1 VIPDGGAG
9 EQRGAV
15 IPPGGGADQRGAL
28 TPPGGGADQRG
39 ALTPPGGGAVL
50 RGRSRAAPADPV
62 QRPAPFDPGPI
73 WMRVLPPAAMLV
85 IGLWRIT
92 GASYWRDEA
101 ATMSAVQRPFAELI
115 RMLGHVDAV
124 HGTYYVIIW
133 VLVRAGG
140 PGELVTR
147 LPSALAMAG
156 AVAAVA
162 ALGRRLISPRAGLA
176 SGLTL
181 AVLPQVSLYAQDAR
195 EYAMITALAATGSYL
210 LVRALTSALG
220 SRRWLGGYAFCL
232 GVMGLLN
239 VFSLLLIGAH
249 AITVALAWR
258 RAGAAGRGR
267 DFRALATGWAVAV
280 AGAVLLASPALAF
293 GFGQRH
299 TLGWIPTPHLVA
311 AVVGLRRLV
320 GSSQMLLAAAVVV
333 ALGIMLP
340 AVTDRARLRA
350 GWPPELAGLCLP
362 WLLLPPAVLIG
373 VSFASP
379 VYTFRYVIFCA
390 PAVALLVGAALAAL
404 SWSAGAALT
413 WLPAAA
419 AFGVIAVLGVP
430 AQLSFRM
437 PNGHGN
443 NIRGAN
449 AIVAAHRRPGDAVIY
464 VGTGAG
470 YMPAAYPGGFAK
482 LDNIAQAQT
491 PAQAGNLIGT
501 QLPPAVIQQRLSRV
515 HRVWL
520 ARIGKYPHNAL
531 YRMGFRL
538 VRIRRVSNV
547 WVLLYQRR

>member
-1 VIPDGGAG
+1 VMPPDGGAG
-9 EQRGAV
+9 DRPGV
-15 IPPGGGADQRGAL
+15 PVMPP
-28 TPPGGGADQRG
+28 
-39 ALTPPGGGAVL
+39 GGAVL
-50 RGRSRAAPADPV
+50 RGRSPVTPAGPAP
-62 QRPAPFDPGPI
+62 RPAPFDPGPI

-101 ATMSAVQRPFAELI
+101 ATMSATARPFAELV
-115 RMLGHVDAV
+115 RMLGHIDAV
-124 HGTYYVIIW
+124 HGTYYMIIW

-140 PGELVTR
+140 TGELVTR

-156 AVAAVA
+156 AAAAVA

-210 LVRALTSALG
+210 LVRALTTPWG
-220 SRRWLGGYAFCL
+220 SRRWLVGYAFCL

-258 RAGAAGRGR
+258 RAGTAGRGR
-267 DFRALATGWAVAV
+267 DFRGRAAGWAVAV
-280 AGAVLLASPALAF
+280 AGAVLLASPALVL

-299 TLGWIPTPHLVA
+299 TLGWIPTPHLVP

-320 GSSQMLLAAAVVV
+320 GSSQMLLAAAVVI

-340 AVTDRARLRA
+340 AATDRARLRA

-379 VYTFRYVIFCA
+379 VYTFRYLMFCA
-390 PAVALLVGAALAAL
+390 PAVALLVGAGLAAL
-404 SWSAGAALT
+404 SCSAGAALA

-419 AFGVIAVLGVP
+419 AFAVIAVLGVP

-437 PNGHGN
+437 PDGHGN

-449 AIVAAHRRPGDAVIY
+449 AIVAAHRRPGDAVLY
-464 VGTGAG
+464 VGTGAR

-491 PAQAGNLIGT
+491 PAQAGNLVGT
-501 QLPPAVIQQRLSRV
+501 QLPPGVVQQRLSRV

-531 YRMGFRL
+531 HRLGFRP

-547 WVLLYQRR
+547 WVLLYERR